1 MNKFLL
7 LKVIKAN
14 NVLFVIICIL
24 IMGQNF
30 MGHDLL
36 VLCLNIGNITNITVK
51 WIDYFCINFH
61 ITNLIQFIC
70 WETNWLIMVHYIKCR
85 SKKLL
90 WKTELLFY
98 AFKQIKKKIRNKKI
112 QSMGKA
118 ISMLSLHYHELTGKA
133 E

>member
-1 MNKFLL
+1 ML

-51 WIDYFCINFH
+51 WIDYFCINFN

-70 WETNWLIMVHYIKCR
+70 WEINWLIMVHYIKCR

-90 WKTELLFY
+90 WKTELLFC
-98 AFKQIKKKIRNKKI
+98 AFKHQKKRVIILWIKKKKKKKKKKLETKKFN
-112 QSMGKA
+112 QWEK
-118 ISMLSLHYHELTGKA
+118 L
-133 E
+133 